1 LNDAAALRVIVQQQR
16 QIIDSMEEAHN
27 FDAFQV
33 KRGALRQ
40 QQQQPKETSEQRGD
54 EDVCVRQWLRSILKR
69 RYP

>member
-1 LNDAAALRVIVQQQR
+1 MNDAAALRVIVQQQR

-40 QQQQPKETSEQRGD
+40 QQQPKETSEQRVD